1 MTEYWPLIAVFAAAY
16 LLGSV
21 PFGLILTKLAGLGDI
36 RAVGSGNIGATNVLR
51 TGHKGLA
58 ALTLIFDVAKGI
70 AAVLIAKWFGG
81 LHGYAILC
89 SLIAGGGAVIGHVFP
104 VWLKFAGGKGVATTF
119 GVILALTPATGA
131 VTGAVWLFM
140 LLVFRT
146 SSLAAI
152 AAAIVAPLFAFGYAG
167 QSVGT
172 LTSALALLV
181 IVKHA
186 ANIRRLLNGTEP
198 KIGK

>member
-1 MTEYWPLIAVFAAAY
+1 MTDNWPLIAVFAAAY

-58 ALTLIFDVAKGI
+58 ALTLLFDVAKGV

-81 LHGYAILC
+81 LHGVAILA
-89 SLIAGGGAVIGHVFP
+89 SLIAGFGAVIGHVFP

-119 GVILALTPATGA
+119 GVILALTPGTAA

-152 AAAIVAPLFAFGYAG
+152 AAAVVAPLFAFGYAG
-167 QSVGT
+167 QSVG
-172 LTSALALLV
+172 LLVSALALLV
-181 IVKHA
+181 IVKHT
-186 ANIRRLLNGTEP
+186 ANIRRLFNGTEP

>member
-1 MTEYWPLIAVFAAAY
+1 MTDNWPLIAVFAAAY

-58 ALTLIFDVAKGI
+58 ALTLIFDVAKGV

-81 LHGYAILC
+81 LYGYAILC
-89 SLIAGGGAVIGHVFP
+89 SLIAGFGAVIGHVFP
-104 VWLKFAGGKGVATTF
+104 VWLKFKGGKGVATTF
-119 GVILALTPATGA
+119 GVILALTPGTGA

-152 AAAIVAPLFAFGYAG
+152 GAAIVAPLFAFGYAG
-167 QSVGT
+167 QSVGM
-172 LTSALALLV
+172 LVSALALLV
-181 IVKHA
+181 IVKHT
-186 ANIRRLLNGTEP
+186 ANIRRLFNGTEP

>member
-1 MTEYWPLIAVFAAAY
+1 MTDNWPLIAVFAAAY

-58 ALTLIFDVAKGI
+58 ALTLIFDVAKGV

-81 LHGYAILC
+81 LYGYAILC
-89 SLIAGGGAVIGHVFP
+89 SLIAGFGAVIGHVFP

-119 GVILALTPATGA
+119 GVILALTPGTGA

-152 AAAIVAPLFAFGYAG
+152 GAAIVAPLFAFGYAG
-167 QSVGT
+167 QSVGM
-172 LTSALALLV
+172 LVSALALLV
-181 IVKHA
+181 IVKHT
-186 ANIRRLLNGTEP
+186 ANIRRLFNGTEP

>member
-1 MTEYWPLIAVFAAAY
+1 MTDNWPLIAVFAAAY

-58 ALTLIFDVAKGI
+58 ALTLIFDVAKGV

-81 LHGYAILC
+81 LYGYAILC
-89 SLIAGGGAVIGHVFP
+89 SLIAGFGAVIGHVFP
-104 VWLKFAGGKGVATTF
+104 VWLKFKGGKGVATTF
-119 GVILALTPATGA
+119 GVLLALSPATAA

-140 LLVFRT
+140 LLIFRY
-146 SSLAAI
+146 SSLAALAACVI
-152 AAAIVAPLFAFGYAG
+152 ATFFAFGYAG
-167 QSVGT
+167 QSVGI
-172 LTSALALLV
+172 LIGALALLV
-181 IVKHA
+181 IVKHT
-186 ANIRRLLNGTEP
+186 ANIRRLFNGTEP

>member
-1 MTEYWPLIAVFAAAY
+1 MTDNWPLIAAFAAAY

-58 ALTLIFDVAKGI
+58 ALTLIFDVAKGV

-81 LHGYAILC
+81 LYGVAILC
-89 SLIAGGGAVIGHVFP
+89 SLIAGFGAVIGHVFP

-119 GVILALTPATGA
+119 GVILALTPGTGA

-152 AAAIVAPLFAFGYAG
+152 GAAIVAPLFAFGYAG
-167 QSVGT
+167 QSVGM
-172 LTSALALLV
+172 LVSALALLV
-181 IVKHA
+181 IVKHT
-186 ANIRRLLNGTEP
+186 ANIRRLFNGTEP

>member
-1 MTEYWPLIAVFAAAY
+1 MTDNWPLIAVFAAAY

-81 LHGYAILC
+81 LYGYAILC
-89 SLIAGGGAVIGHVFP
+89 SLIAGFGAVIGHVFP

-119 GVILALTPATGA
+119 GVILALTPGTGA

-152 AAAIVAPLFAFGYAG
+152 AASVVAPLFAFGYAG
-167 QSVGT
+167 QSVG
-172 LTSALALLV
+172 LLVSALALLV
-181 IVKHA
+181 IVKHT
-186 ANIRRLLNGTEP
+186 ANIRRLFNGTEP